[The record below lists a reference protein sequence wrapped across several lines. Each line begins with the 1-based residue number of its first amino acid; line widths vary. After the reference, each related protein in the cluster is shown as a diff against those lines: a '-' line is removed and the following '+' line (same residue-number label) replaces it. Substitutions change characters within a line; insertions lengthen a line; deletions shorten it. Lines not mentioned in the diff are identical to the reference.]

1 MEIAE
6 HADIRSAQNA
16 GEPHR
21 HRHTLDCL
29 AAEIRLNADRL
40 KKGIE
45 G

>member
-6 HADIRSAQNA
+6 HAGIRSAQNS
-16 GEPHR
+16 GEPHG

-29 AAEIRLNADRL
+29 AAEIRRNVNRL

>member
-6 HADIRSAQNA
+6 DADICSAQNS
-16 GEPHR
+16 GEPHG

-29 AAEIRLNADRL
+29 AAEIRRNADRL